1 MQNFKYYV
9 VITEDGE
16 RRIFDKAKD
25 FIIFKNK
32 HWFDSNFKGFNNIE
46 EAYEFLENHSYEN
59 TAYIDNIEWEHYD
72 PVFTEPL
79 NSDTDTHAD
88 ICAIS
93 TYKKE
98 GHIEGEF
105 DFAYSIIIRSDQ
117 YKNTYQ
123 TVQVEK
129 FAPGIKKTT
138 TYNIIVKAARIAYDN
153 GFKSITIYTNN
164 KNAEKQFYGKYQA
177 KSELSIQYLIEMFD
191 LVLNKHMEIKIEY
204 IATDDIDN
212 IPKECFAAII
222 LNRYALDNKSLINP
236 KLDE

>member
-16 RRIFDKAKD
+16 KRIFDKAKD
-25 FIIFKNK
+25 YIIFKNK

-59 TAYIDNIEWEHYD
+59 TAHIDNIEWEHYD

-88 ICAIS
+88 IYVMS

-105 DFAYSIIIRSDQ
+105 DFAYSTIIRSDQ

-123 TVQVEK
+123 TVQVEH
-129 FAPGIKKTT
+129 FAPGTKKVTS
-138 TYNIIVKAARIAYDN
+138 YNVVVNAARIAYDN

-164 KNAEKQFYGKYQA
+164 KGVEKHFYGKYQA
-177 KSELSIQYLIEMFD
+177 KSESSIRYLIEMFD

-212 IPKECFAAII
+212 MPKECFAAII